1 MARIALITG
10 GSRGI
15 GAACAR
21 KAAATGC
28 DVALSYLDNAQLAE
42 DVAAEIRA
50 SGQRALAVQA
60 DMAVEADIAR
70 LFETV
75 DRELG
80 VLDVLVNNTGI
91 TGGFARV
98 ADVTGDTVRRVI
110 DTNVTGTILC
120 CREAVRRM
128 STRGGGHGGVIVNLS
143 SGAAFT
149 GSPDEYVYYAASKGA
164 VNSLTVGLARE
175 VAGDG
180 IRVNAV
186 APGTTATDI
195 HADAGRPDR
204 LAQVASALAIG
215 RVATPEEVAEA
226 VVWLMSD
233 AASYVSGA
241 VLPVMGGA

>member
-1 MARIALITG
+1 MARDMARIALITG

-21 KAAATGC
+21 KAAAMGC
-28 DVALSYLDNAQLAE
+28 DVALSYLANAQLAE

-50 SGQRALAVQA
+50 VGRRAVAVQA

-70 LFETV
+70 LFDTV

-128 STRGGGHGGVIVNLS
+128 STRSGGHGGVIVNLS
-143 SGAAFT
+143 SVAAFT
-149 GSPDEYVYYAASKGA
+149 GSPGEYVYYAASKGA

-204 LAQVASALAIG
+204 PARVARRSRGRGG
-215 RVATPEEVAEA
+215 RVEPDCAWPRRRSTPR
-226 VVWLMSD
+226 WRRS
-233 AASYVSGA
+233 
-241 VLPVMGGA
+241 